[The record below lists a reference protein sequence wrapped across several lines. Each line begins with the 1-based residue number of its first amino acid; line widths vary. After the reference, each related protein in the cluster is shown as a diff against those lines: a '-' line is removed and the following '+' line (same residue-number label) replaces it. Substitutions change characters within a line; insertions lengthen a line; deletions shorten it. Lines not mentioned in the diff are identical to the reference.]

1 MTEIKLLSLL
11 CKKEVPMIV
20 KSMLELGSNRSRI
33 RELYDYGLRKVREI
47 GAENIYDYSLGNPT
61 VPAPEAVKAAILEIL
76 EKETGVA
83 IHSYT
88 PATGTVDART
98 AVAADLNRRF
108 CAQIRPENLFFTC
121 GAAPALTAVL
131 RALAVEA
138 SEFLLL
144 APFFSEYPVFV
155 SAAGGKPVIVPAD
168 TETFCL
174 HIAAIEKHLSV
185 HTQAI
190 ILNSPNN
197 PSGVIYSREELEAL
211 AELLRRKSGEYGH
224 PIYII
229 ADEPYRELA
238 YDGVEVPFIP
248 KLYENTI
255 VCYSYSKS
263 LSLPGERIG
272 YVCVP
277 DAAADSQ
284 DLYAAIAG
292 AARACGHICA
302 PSLMQKVITL
312 CTEIRPNIEIYD
324 ENRKTLY
331 TALTEYGFR
340 CIKPHGAFFM
350 LVEAPDGDSITMS
363 ERAKERN
370 LLIAP
375 GDDFG
380 VPGFCRL
387 STCVCPDM
395 IRRSLPAFKALM
407 ETYHK

>member
-1 MTEIKLLSLL
+1 
-11 CKKEVPMIV
+11 MIV

-33 RELYDYGLRKVREI
+33 RELYDYGLRKAREI

-61 VPAPEAVKAAILEIL
+61 TPAPAEVKAAILEIL
-76 EKETGVA
+76 ERESSTA

-88 PATGTVDART
+88 PAMGMVDTRS
-98 AVAADLNRRF
+98 AVAEDLNRRF
-108 CAQIRPENLFFTC
+108 DASIRPENLFFTC
-121 GAAPALTAVL
+121 GAAPALVSVL
-131 RALAVEA
+131 QALAVEQ

-144 APFFSEYPVFV
+144 APYFSEYTVFV
-155 SAAGGKPVIVPAD
+155 AAAGGKPVIVPAD
-168 TETFCL
+168 TETFSL
-174 HIAAIEKHLSV
+174 HISAIEERLST

-190 ILNSPNN
+190 IVNSPNN
-197 PSGVIYSREELEAL
+197 PSGVIYSREELKELSAL
-211 AELLRRKSGEYGH
+211 LLRKGEEYGH
-224 PIYII
+224 PIYLI
-229 ADEPYRELA
+229 ADEPYRELV
-238 YDGVEVPFIP
+238 YDGAEVPFIP
-248 KLYENTI
+248 NLYPHTI

-277 DAAADSQ
+277 DAAADSEE
-284 DLYAAIAG
+284 LYAAIAG

-302 PSLMQKVITL
+302 PSLMQKVITH
-312 CTEIRPNIEIYD
+312 CTEVRPDIAVYD

-331 TALTEYGFR
+331 AALTEYGFR
-340 CIKPHGAFFM
+340 CVKPHGAFFM
-350 LVEAPDGDSITMS
+350 LVEAPDGDSVTMS

-380 VPGFCRL
+380 VPAFCRI

-395 IRRSLPAFKALM
+395 IRRSLPAFRALM
-407 ETYHK
+407 DEYRT

>member
-1 MTEIKLLSLL
+1 
-11 CKKEVPMIV
+11 MIV
-20 KSMLELGSNRSRI
+20 KRMLELGSNRSRI
-33 RELYDYGLRKVREI
+33 RELYDYGLRKAREI

-61 VPAPEAVKAAILEIL
+61 TPAPAEVKAAILEIL
-76 EKETGVA
+76 EQESSTA

-88 PATGTVDART
+88 PAMGMVDTRT
-98 AVAADLNRRF
+98 AVAEELNRRF
-108 CAQIRPENLFFTC
+108 DAKIRPENLFFTC
-121 GAAPALTAVL
+121 GAAPALVSVL
-131 RALAVEA
+131 QALAVEQ

-144 APFFSEYPVFV
+144 APYFSEYTVFV
-155 SAAGGKPVIVPAD
+155 AAAGGKPVIVPAD
-168 TETFCL
+168 TETFAL
-174 HIAAIEKHLSV
+174 HISAIEERLTP

-190 ILNSPNN
+190 VVNSPNN
-197 PSGVIYSREELEAL
+197 PSGVIYSREELQELSAL
-211 AELLRRKSGEYGH
+211 LLRKGEEFGH
-224 PIYII
+224 PIYLI
-229 ADEPYRELA
+229 ADEPYRELV
-238 YDGVEVPFIP
+238 YDGAEVPFIP
-248 KLYENTI
+248 NLYPNTI

-277 DAAADSQ
+277 DAAADS
-284 DLYAAIAG
+284 DELYAAIAG

-302 PSLMQKVITL
+302 PSLMQKVIAL
-312 CTEIRPNIEIYD
+312 CTEVRPDIEVYD

-331 TALTEYGFR
+331 AALTEYGFR

-350 LVEAPDGDSITMS
+350 LVEAPDGNSDAMS
-363 ERAKERN
+363 ERAKELN

-380 VPGFCRL
+380 VPGFCRI

-407 ETYHK
+407 EAYQK

>member
-1 MTEIKLLSLL
+1 
-11 CKKEVPMIV
+11 MIV

-33 RELYDYGLRKVREI
+33 RELYDYGLRKAREI

-61 VPAPEAVKAAILEIL
+61 TPAPAEVKAAILEIL
-76 EKETGVA
+76 ERESSTA

-88 PATGTVDART
+88 PAMGMVDTRS
-98 AVAADLNRRF
+98 AVAEDLNRRF
-108 CAQIRPENLFFTC
+108 DASIRPENLFFTC
-121 GAAPALTAVL
+121 GAAPALVSVL
-131 RALAVEA
+131 QALAVEQ

-144 APFFSEYPVFV
+144 APYFSEYTVFV
-155 SAAGGKPVIVPAD
+155 AAAGGKPVIVPAD
-168 TETFCL
+168 TEAFSL
-174 HIAAIEKHLSV
+174 HISAIEERLSV

-190 ILNSPNN
+190 IVNSPNN
-197 PSGVIYSREELEAL
+197 PSGVIYTREELQELSAL
-211 AELLRRKSGEYGH
+211 LLRKSEEFGH
-224 PIYII
+224 PIYLI
-229 ADEPYRELA
+229 ADEPYRELV
-238 YDGVEVPFIP
+238 YDGAEVPFIP
-248 KLYENTI
+248 NLYPHTI

-277 DAAADSQ
+277 DAAADSEE
-284 DLYAAIAG
+284 LYAAIAG

-302 PSLMQKVITL
+302 PSLMQKVIAH
-312 CTEIRPNIEIYD
+312 CTEVRPDIEVYD

-331 TALTEYGFR
+331 AVLTEYGFR
-340 CIKPHGAFFM
+340 CVKPHGAFFM
-350 LVEAPDGDSITMS
+350 LVEAPDGDSVTMS

-380 VPGFCRL
+380 VPAFCRI

-395 IRRSLPAFKALM
+395 IRRSLPAFRALM
-407 ETYHK
+407 EEYKAK